1 MDAKHLLIV
10 LPLIAASCAVRRPST
25 PMSMDATPA
34 EIERSTPAPITASE
48 PVITLGRSVEGQPIE
63 MHLFGDGPDAT
74 LILAAIHGNEG
85 TSATVAR
92 RLIEHLR
99 THPEAVNG
107 RTVAVVPVAN
117 PDGLGRRLR
126 TNKNLV
132 DLNRN
137 FPAANWA
144 RTRKGQCFGGE
155 RAASEPETGA
165 RRGAGSTSAASA
177 PPASPRRPRSCAPST
192 SSPPPA

>member
-1 MDAKHLLIV
+1 V
-10 LPLIAASCAVRRPST
+10 
-25 PMSMDATPA
+25 
-34 EIERSTPAPITASE
+34 
-48 PVITLGRSVEGQPIE
+48 SVGHSVDGQPIE
-63 MHLFGDGPDAT
+63 MYVFGNGRDVT
-74 LILAAIHGNEG
+74 LILGAIHGNEG

-99 THPEAVNG
+99 SRPDLTEG

-137 FPAANWA
+137 FPASNWA
-144 RTRKGQCFGGE
+144 KTRKGQYFGGD
-155 RAASEPETGA
+155 RPGSEPETLALLAAVERVRPDRIVSIHSMDKPCNNYDGPA
-165 RRGAGSTSAASA
+165 RDVAERMARHNGY
-177 PPASPRRPRSCAPST
+177 PV
-192 SSPPPA
+192 